1 MTPEGKVKELVKKWL
16 KARSI
21 PYWMIIPSG
30 YGASTGMSD
39 VVGILPSGKLLAIEV
54 KAENKKGNVTANQ
67 QKFLNT
73 INDNNGIAVVVAS
86 QEDLDALEELI
97 K

>member
-16 KARSI
+16 KAKGI

-30 YGASTGMSD
+30 YGSSTGMSD
-39 VVGILPSGKLLAIEV
+39 VVAILPSGKFLAIEV